1 MGGPI
6 VPVAVGVSPRLL
18 VCPRGCWCVPAVG
31 GSLGLVGLVV
41 VKSRTDVWLHQ
52 VSVIPHGRLATIFC
66 ECLTQESFVR
76 AVPQVCLYSP
86 ELLAN
91 CLTDSLAG

>member
-1 MGGPI
+1 MGDCPAGLLDVSQPTVGGPI
-6 VPVAVGVSPRLL
+6 AVAAVGVSPRLM
-18 VCPRGCWCVPAVG
+18 CVPAVG

-86 ELLAN
+86 QLLA
-91 CLTDSLAG
+91 G